1 MKEYPTLIAI
11 TVQLD
16 LKFNIL
22 KNSFSGK
29 RELLLY
35 DSGSQIVI
43 LRSAA
48 SLSLRNLLEMQIIKP
63 IPDLLSQNPLDQ
75 GPRNLCFYNPPGDS
89 DE

>member
-1 MKEYPTLIAI
+1 MTRMKEYPTLIAI

-22 KNSFSGK
+22 KNTFSGK

-35 DSGSQIVI
+35 DSGSQIVV

-63 IPDLLSQNPLDQ
+63 HSRSTQSESLGSGSL
-75 GPRNLCFYNPPGDS
+75 
-89 DE
+89 